1 MIEKKYHYSWAY
13 KINFLPGILTFVF
26 FIYLVSLSGSP
37 SRIYG
42 YIAFGSGL
50 IFHLRS
56 NFKERKK
63 VAKEIVLTESGIVA
77 KHNFKGELLI
87 EWSNIESM
95 SKERAD
101 FEMRHWKLQKTNVYG
116 VITSKDNKKIIFRK
130 EIINYDELIRLIETK
145 TGNVFENRFLN

>member
-1 MIEKKYHYSWAY
+1 M
-13 KINFLPGILTFVF
+13 
-26 FIYLVSLSGSP
+26 
-37 SRIYG
+37 
-42 YIAFGSGL
+42 
-50 IFHLRS
+50 
-56 NFKERKK
+56 
-63 VAKEIVLTESGIVA
+63 LTESGIVA